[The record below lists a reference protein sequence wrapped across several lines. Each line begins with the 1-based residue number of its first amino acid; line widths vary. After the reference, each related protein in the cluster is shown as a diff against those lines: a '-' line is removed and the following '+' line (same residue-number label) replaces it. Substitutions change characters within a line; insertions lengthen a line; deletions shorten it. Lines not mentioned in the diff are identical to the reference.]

1 LIFRFDKIIDLK
13 KTGSLFFKILV
24 VLISEFS
31 YAQPGKFFT
40 VDNELSSSMIHDV
53 FQDHFGQI
61 WIATED
67 GLNRYDASKFLLFKK
82 NDNLNSP
89 LNNFSHFIF
98 QDSQKNLFVGFGNGL
113 QLYDYATNAFKRIPL
128 ITQNQDT
135 LDAFV
140 TSAIERKNGDIL
152 ISTSGYGLFK
162 LITSKDFFIA
172 VEVVDLIP
180 SLFITKLYEDKHE
193 NLWATT
199 QDKGLFCKSKIGLD
213 NYFANN
219 ESLGV
224 TITSF
229 CEDYSGILYT
239 GSARNGLFEFNR
251 NSKVFIQI
259 SSNKGLPINTL
270 LLIKDGEIYIGTEG
284 AGLKL
289 FNPENRKL
297 SEVNFSISNFD
308 FSKSKVSSILEDKS
322 GNIWLGIYQKGVV
335 MLPSGNNNFEYIG
348 YRSIKNNFIGSSSIT
363 ALYKDHE
370 GHYWI
375 GTDGDGIYLLD
386 EHRNPINHFV
396 SSPDSKD
403 VPATVMTIFEDSQK
417 NIWFGSYD
425 KGLVKMRRETG
436 RFQLMNHI
444 LSSESNRITPIFSL
458 TEDRHNNL
466 WVGTLGSGLFRYNLH
481 SEKAKHYEAAD
492 GQGKHFKD
500 NILPNRWINSLIVS
514 KDEKLYIGTVVGLG
528 CLDLKTESFTSTFG
542 VKQIME
548 GQVIS
553 TLFEDKT
560 GMIWIGSSKGIRI
573 LDPNSKNLTS
583 FSSDDGLPSDLICAI
598 TQDKLEN
605 FWISTNYGISKMNFE
620 TGDFINYYAY
630 DGLQGNEF
638 SMRCVNTDENG
649 QIMFGGINGITLFN
663 PQEIK
668 DEGKKLN
675 VYLTGFYI
683 HDQSVHTG
691 MKSGSYE
698 IISSPVIYANEFNLA
713 HKDNSFTIEFSA
725 MEFSNPERIVY
736 MYKVDDDENW
746 ITLRP
751 GTNNVT
757 FNNLTPGEYTFKVRA
772 RDYNTYSDT
781 RHVSI
786 IIHPGWYFSTW
797 AKLVYF
803 IIFSLIV
810 FLVIQQARQ
819 RIRTKKRIQEHIQ
832 AKQVNE
838 AKLQFFINIAHEIR
852 TPMTLIINPLIK
864 LMGMDE
870 DSKRQKT
877 YSTIN
882 RNSKRILHL
891 IDQLMDIQ
899 KIDQKQM
906 LLKFQE
912 IELVEFIE
920 DLCLMFEVQAAN
932 KNIELKFTSQMSH
945 LNAWIDPNNFDKV
958 ILNILSNALKFTPEN
973 GSIEIEL
980 LTVDEKMSRNDSDG
994 LFQLKISDSGIGIH
1008 DNEKEKVFECFYQT
1022 SSGRKVVNEG
1032 TGIGLHLSRSIVL
1045 LHHGNIWIEN
1055 SNNQKGTTFI
1065 IQLPLGNKHLNQEEI
1080 QSDAYFEHRLEQNP
1094 QSLSLNTELAEELK
1108 VVSKNKSNILI
1119 LDDDL
1124 EIINYLSDELSE
1136 SYTVHKCTNGKD
1148 ALAFALKN
1156 NPELII
1162 SDVMMP
1168 VMDGTTLCQK
1178 VKQNVNINHIPII
1191 LLTAK
1196 SKVEDNIE
1204 GLGIGA
1210 DAYLTKPFNIEIL
1223 KKTVENILRNR
1234 KVLKNRFSGN
1244 QEQNDKIKDVVL
1256 KSPDEVLLQKVI
1268 NVINENIGNSA
1279 LNVEMLSQEIGISR
1293 VHLHRKL
1300 KGLTNQSTASFI
1312 RNIRLHQAANLL
1324 RNKTPMNVSEVAYAV
1339 GFTSVAHFSNA
1350 FKEFYGEPPTAFM
1363 EVHLKRRSNTKRS
1376 IM

>member
-1 LIFRFDKIIDLK
+1 MK
-13 KTGSLFFKILV
+13 KTGSLFFKILL

-89 LNNFSHFIF
+89 LSNFSHFIF
-98 QDSQKNLFVGFGNGL
+98 QDSQKNLLIGFGNGL
-113 QLYDYATNAFKRIPL
+113 QLYDFATNAFKRIPL
-128 ITQNQDT
+128 ITNNQDS

-152 ISTSGYGLFK
+152 ISTSGYGLYK
-162 LITSKDFFIA
+162 LINDKGFFIA
-172 VEVVDLIP
+172 QQVDDLIP

-193 NLWATT
+193 NLWAST
-199 QDKGLFCKSKIGLD
+199 QDKGLFCISKVGSD

-229 CEDYSGILYT
+229 CEDFSGIFYA

-251 NSKVFIQI
+251 NLKSFT
-259 SSNKGLPINTL
+259 SFSLSKGLPINSL
-270 LLIKDGEIYIGTEG
+270 HLSKDGEIYMGTEG
-284 AGLKL
+284 EGLKL
-289 FNPENRKL
+289 YNPENRKI

-308 FSKSKVSSILEDKS
+308 FSRSKVSSILEDKS

-335 MLPSGNNNFEYIG
+335 MLPASSNDFEYIG
-348 YRSIKNNFIGSSSIT
+348 YRSIKSNIIGSSSIT
-363 ALYKDHE
+363 ALSMDHE
-370 GHYWI
+370 GLYWI

-386 EHRNPINHFV
+386 KNRSPIAHYF
-396 SSPDSKD
+396 SSADSKD
-403 VPATVMTIFEDSQK
+403 VPVTVMTIFEDSNK
-417 NIWFGSYD
+417 NLWFGSYD
-425 KGLVKMRRETG
+425 KGLVQMERENG
-436 RFQLMNHI
+436 RFQLMNHLI
-444 LSSESNRITPIFSL
+444 SSESNRVTPIFSL
-458 TEDRHNNL
+458 AEDRYNNL
-466 WVGTLGSGLFRYNLH
+466 WIGTLGAGLFKYNLH
-481 SEKAKHYEAAD
+481 SNEVNHYEAVN
-492 GQGKHFKD
+492 GQENPLTD
-500 NILPNRWINSLIVS
+500 NNLPNRWINSLIVS
-514 KDEKLYIGTVVGLG
+514 SDEKLYIGTVVGLG
-528 CLDLKTESFTSTFG
+528 CFDLKTESFTTTFE
-542 VKQIME
+542 VNQILE
-548 GQVIS
+548 GQAIS
-553 TLFEDKT
+553 TLYEDKS
-560 GMIWIGSSKGIRI
+560 GMIWIGSSNGIKI
-573 LDPNSKNLTS
+573 LDPHSKNLTS

-598 TQDKLEN
+598 TQDNLDN
-605 FWISTNYGISKMNFE
+605 YWISTNYGISKMNVA

-638 SMRCVNTDENG
+638 NMRCVNSDDNG
-649 QIMFGGINGITLFN
+649 VIMFGGINGITLFN
-663 PQEIK
+663 PQEIRA
-668 DEGKKLN
+668 EGKKLD
-675 VYLTGFYI
+675 VYFTGFYI
-683 HDQSVHTG
+683 HDQAVNAG
-691 MKSGSYE
+691 MKSGPYE
-698 IISSPVIYANEFNLA
+698 IASSPVIDATEFNLA
-713 HKDNSFTIEFSA
+713 HTDNSFTIEFSA

-736 MYKVDDDENW
+736 MYKIDDEETW
-746 ITLRP
+746 IKLRP
-751 GTNNVT
+751 GANNVT
-757 FNNLTPGEYTFKVRA
+757 FNNLSPGEYRFKVRA
-772 RDYNTYSDT
+772 KDYNTYSDT
-781 RHVSI
+781 RQVSI
-786 IIHPGWYFSTW
+786 IIHPPWYFSTW
-797 AKLVYF
+797 AKLAYF
-803 IIFSLIV
+803 IIFSLIGA
-810 FLVIQQARQ
+810 FLILQVKQ
-819 RIRTKKRIQEHIQ
+819 RIRTKRRIQQHIQ
-832 AKQVNE
+832 TKQVNE

-852 TPMTLIINPLIK
+852 TPMTLIINPLKK

-870 DSKRQKT
+870 DSERQKT

-882 RNSKRILHL
+882 RNSKRILQL

-932 KNIELKFTSQMSH
+932 KNIELKFRHQMNN
-945 LNAWIDPNNFDKV
+945 LIAWIDPNNFDKV

-973 GSIEIEL
+973 GSIKIEL
-980 LTVDEKMSRNDSDG
+980 LTIDEKMSRNDSDG
-994 LFQLKISDSGIGIH
+994 FFQLKISDSGIGIP

-1032 TGIGLHLSRSIVL
+1032 TGIGLHLSRSIVQ

-1055 SNNQKGTTFI
+1055 NPNRPGTSFI
-1065 IQLPLGNKHLNQEEI
+1065 IQLPLGANHLTNEEI
-1080 QSDAYFEHRLEQNP
+1080 LDDSLFELNKVHSPLP
-1094 QSLSLNTELAEELK
+1094 LSLDHNIAEELK
-1108 VVSKNKSNILI
+1108 VISKNKSNILI
-1119 LDDDL
+1119 VDDDL
-1124 EIINYLSDELSE
+1124 EILNYLSEELSE
-1136 SYTVHKCTNGKD
+1136 SYSVHKCTNGKD

-1168 VMDGTTLCQK
+1168 VMNGTTLCQK
-1178 VKQNVNINHIPII
+1178 VKQNVNINHIPVI

-1234 KVLKNRFSGN
+1234 RVLKNRFSGN

-1363 EVHLKRRSNTKRS
+1363 EVHLNRRSNTKRN